1 MVLSA
6 LCLRIW
12 SRLLDT
18 GSTPVY
24 STLNW
29 VRNIE
34 QLYRLAILRTFFM
47 RKTGIEPVSKSLL
60 HILRQIADKN
70 HYNRKY
76 MIPLSKKCI
85 I

>member
-1 MVLSA
+1 
-6 LCLRIW
+6 
-12 SRLLDT
+12 
-18 GSTPVY
+18 
-24 STLNW
+24 
-29 VRNIE
+29 
-34 QLYRLAILRTFFM
+34 M